1 MENAYYQKHL
11 KLDTPQ
17 MSIEKFKNNYS
28 EYGKITSK
36 KHFKNEQ
43 YLDAINE
50 WFDISQKLHQKQ
62 SFLSKSGKRF
72 TSSEKHLKIRMID
85 SNHLDKRGSNNV
97 KLHRFE
103 SSLNN
108 ESNANYNH
116 AMRYTCC
123 EVMFQK
129 ANNKAS
135 PYSKEHVVTI
145 CENLINTGNLT
156 RLQRFLGTLKSYRV
170 YDQLEIVA
178 LAKAYVAFKTL
189 QFQKLYEILSLNTF
203 SPKYHPQLLRLWMA
217 ARSILAANI
226 YQKQTTVA
234 QKNSELHNSVKK
246 PFNHF
251 AKIANEGSYY
261 FSSDIRV
268 KLNKAYEKTMYPTS
282 KEKTDLAKQ
291 TQLTVTQVSNWF
303 KNKRQRARTTIDKSS
318 W

>member
-1 MENAYYQKHL
+1 MENAYCQKHL
-11 KLDTPQ
+11 KLDATEK
-17 MSIEKFKNNYS
+17 SLEKFKNNYS
-28 EYGKITSK
+28 ECGKITPK
-36 KHFKNEQ
+36 KPFENEQ

-62 SFLSKSGKRF
+62 SFLSKSEKRLP
-72 TSSEKHLKIRMID
+72 SSQKHLNISMID
-85 SNHLDKRGSNNV
+85 SKHLEKSGSNNV
-97 KLHRFE
+97 KLRRFE
-103 SSLNN
+103 RSLNN
-108 ESNANYNH
+108 GSTENYNH

-123 EVMFQK
+123 DK
-129 ANNKAS
+129 AF
-135 PYSKEHVVTI
+135 PYSKEHVRII
-145 CENLINTGNLT
+145 CETLINTGNLT
-156 RLQRFLGTLKSYRV
+156 RLQRFLGTLTSYRI
-170 YDQLEIVA
+170 YDELEIVA

-203 SPKYHPQLLRLWMA
+203 CPKYHPQLLRLWMA
-217 ARSILAANI
+217 ASSIVVATI
-226 YQKQTTVA
+226 YRKQTPVA
-234 QKNSELHNSVKK
+234 QKHPELHNSVKK

-251 AKIANEGSYY
+251 AKIAKEGSYY

-303 KNKRQRARTTIDKSS
+303 KNKRQRARVTTDKSS